1 MHMSENKVVY
11 SIIKRVFD
19 IIFGVSALIVTSP
32 LILVFIAA
40 IKLESKGPAIYKQI
54 RVGQKGKEFC
64 LYKLRS
70 MYFDAE
76 KDGPKLTDKNDSRVT
91 RVGRIIRRRRIDELP
106 QMINIIKGDMSLIGP
121 RPERPYFTYIFCRR
135 IPGFR
140 SRLLVPCGLTG
151 WAQVNGGYSLTP
163 EEKLSYDLYYIKN
176 RSLYLDFIIIIKTI
190 LVVLRGENE
199 N

>member
-1 MHMSENKVVY
+1 MSENKVVY
-11 SIIKRVFD
+11 SFVKRVFD
-19 IIFGVSALIVTSP
+19 IIFAVSALIFTSP
-32 LILVFIAA
+32 LILFFIAA

-54 RVGQKGKEFC
+54 RIGEKGKEFY

-70 MYFDAE
+70 MYFNAE
-76 KDGPKLTDKNDSRVT
+76 KDGPKMADKNDSRIT
-91 RVGRIIRRRRIDELP
+91 TIGRIIRKRRIDELP

-121 RPERPYFTYIFCRR
+121 RPERPYFTYIYCEK
-135 IPGFR
+135 IPKFK
-140 SRLLVPCGLTG
+140 SRLMVPCGITG

-163 EEKLSYDLYYIKN
+163 KEKLSYDLYYIKN